1 MEAKVTRG
9 HRKGKDA
16 KGPGECLEVQGM
28 VGRTSP
34 ARGVTAGAR
43 GQGGDTERDSA
54 DASSDHN
61 GFPRLN
67 PAVSES

>member
-28 VGRTSP
+28 VGRASP
-34 ARGVTAGAR
+34 AHGVAAGAR
-43 GQGGDTERDSA
+43 GSGWG
-54 DASSDHN
+54 H
-61 GFPRLN
+61 
-67 PAVSES
+67 